1 MLDSQATSI
10 PVEPMPLRISLELQI
25 FFNFVNN
32 ISGRRCGSVGGD
44 IVCERQA
51 PIGLEAAGATPVGN
65 EVLGRPSPKA
75 AATAV

>member
-1 MLDSQATSI
+1 MLHFQAISI

-32 ISGRRCGSVGGD
+32 ISGRCGSVGGD
-44 IVCERQA
+44 IVRERQA

-75 AATAV
+75 AATGV